1 MNNDKTLKCR
11 KCGGEHLTI
20 KCGKENSN
28 KLNDNK
34 KFSKGKL
41 ISEYEDDKNF
51 DLKVMK
57 KRDK

>member
-28 KLNDNK
+28 KLNQPNK
-34 KFSKGKL
+34 K
-41 ISEYEDDKNF
+41 
-51 DLKVMK
+51 
-57 KRDK
+57 